1 VTGTRTTMA
10 ALFLLPA
17 LVLLGALVVYPIGY
31 SVVRSFYDQSGE
43 GFAGFD
49 NYQALFT
56 DDGIRTA
63 LKNNIIWVVFA
74 PTVATALGLIFAVLT
89 ERVRWGTAFKLVV
102 FMPMAISMLAAGII
116 FRLVYDQDPDKGV
129 ANAVWVG
136 VHDTFAQ
143 SSAFPKAHPGRESP
157 LEAAGGGA
165 FVTKEPVR
173 PGEPV
178 TLPLVGVA
186 PDLMPD
192 DARPAQQ
199 PPSDPGK
206 ITGTTWQDFTRGKGV
221 GTLGAPDPAELG
233 YAGMKIEAVKDGEV
247 VASTTAADDGTFT
260 LPASAEGALLRLLA
274 GHTGHHRVVHLD
286 VGGLR
291 DGADRGRSGRGAAG
305 AAGGGAGG
313 RRERV
318 AGVPQGHRAAAG
330 AGPRG
335 RHRHLDDQRP
345 EGVRP
350 GVHHRAGLLAGRRER
365 ARPGAV
371 PQGLRRGPAGRGQR
385 DRGVPAAAGDPGD
398 VVQRP
403 AAQAGGAAMKERSLG
418 ARVVERLSGG
428 AVRAFLIV
436 VGLFWLVPTIG
447 LLLSSLR
454 STEDMNESGW
464 WTVFTEPAQLT
475 VDSYEKL
482 LENGDITDSL
492 VNTVL
497 ITVPATVL
505 VVVIGA
511 LAGYAF
517 AWMEFP
523 GRDWWFLAV
532 VGLLV
537 VPVQVALIPIAELF
551 GNLGLFGSIL
561 GVILFH
567 VGFGLPFAVFLLRN
581 FFAEIPRELL
591 EAARLDGA
599 GELRLFA
606 RVVMPLGGP
615 AIASLGIFQFLW
627 VWNDMLVALVFTD
640 AGSQPIT
647 VALQTQVRQF
657 GNNIDVL
664 APGAFIS
671 MVVPLAVFFAFQR
684 QFVSGV
690 MAGAVK

>member
-1 VTGTRTTMA
+1 MTATTK
-10 ALFLLPA
+10 LSGRPTTKLPA
-17 LVLLGALVVYPIGY
+17 
-31 SVVRSFYDQSGE
+31 
-43 GFAGFD
+43 
-49 NYQALFT
+49 
-56 DDGIRTA
+56 
-63 LKNNIIWVVFA
+63 
-74 PTVATALGLIFAVLT
+74 
-89 ERVRWGTAFKLVV
+89 
-102 FMPMAISMLAAGII
+102 
-116 FRLVYDQDPDKGV
+116 
-129 ANAVWVG
+129 
-136 VHDTFAQ
+136 
-143 SSAFPKAHPGRESP
+143 
-157 LEAAGGGA
+157 
-165 FVTKEPVR
+165 
-173 PGEPV
+173 
-178 TLPLVGVA
+178 
-186 PDLMPD
+186 
-192 DARPAQQ
+192 
-199 PPSDPGK
+199 PPR
-206 ITGTTWQDFTRGKGV
+206 Q
-221 GTLGAPDPAELG
+221 
-233 YAGMKIEAVKDGEV
+233 
-247 VASTTAADDGTFT
+247 
-260 LPASAEGALLRLLA
+260 
-274 GHTGHHRVVHLD
+274 
-286 VGGLR
+286 
-291 DGADRGRSGRGAAG
+291 
-305 AAGGGAGG
+305 
-313 RRERV
+313 
-318 AGVPQGHRAAAG
+318 
-330 AGPRG
+330 
-335 RHRHLDDQRP
+335 
-345 EGVRP
+345 
-350 GVHHRAGLLAGRRER
+350 
-365 ARPGAV
+365 
-371 PQGLRRGPAGRGQR
+371 
-385 DRGVPAAAGDPGD
+385 
-398 VVQRP
+398 
-403 AAQAGGAAMKERSLG
+403 SLG
-418 ARVVERLSGG
+418 ARLVEKLSGG
-428 AVRAFLIV
+428 AVRVFLIV

-454 STEDMNESGW
+454 SPRDMNESGW

-475 VDSYEKL
+475 VDSYERL

-523 GRDWWFLAV
+523 GRDWWFLTV

-551 GNLGLFGSIL
+551 GNIGLFGSIL